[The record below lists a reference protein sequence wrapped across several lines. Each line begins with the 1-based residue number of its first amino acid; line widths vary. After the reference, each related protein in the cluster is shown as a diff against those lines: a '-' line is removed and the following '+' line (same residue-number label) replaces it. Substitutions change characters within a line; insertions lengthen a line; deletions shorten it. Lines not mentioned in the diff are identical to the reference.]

1 MPNPQNIV
9 NHKFKKGQTGN
20 PNGRPKA
27 IPHIK
32 ELIAEEVGEDGIRK
46 IVKKLLELAKKGNVK
61 AAEMIFEREWGRSKD
76 NEGEPTEM
84 IIRVKRNG

>member
-20 PNGRPKA
+20 PKGRPKA

-32 ELIAEEVGEDGIRK
+32 ELIADEVGEDGIRK